1 MATANLEDVY
11 AALLQDMVSADEQSL
26 DLTERLRDAATSDD
40 LRDALEDGV
49 CGIGDGLELVQK
61 LSEAHPVEESDYK
74 SDGMSGLVADT
85 QERVFET
92 DFANETARDA
102 AILAQYMHL
111 TYYGLAGYRT
121 LAAIAS
127 QLGFADEAEDLQTCY
142 ENAQDGQDDMIG
154 LLDGTLLE
162 GAS

>member
-1 MATANLEDVY
+1 MATADLEYLY

-26 DLTERLRDAATSDD
+26 ALTERLRDAATSED

-49 CGIGDGLELVQK
+49 CGIGDGLEIARK
-61 LSEAHPVEESDYK
+61 LAEAHPADDGEFQ
-74 SDGMSGLVADT
+74 SDGMAGLVTDT

-92 DFANETARDA
+92 DFASGSARDA

-127 QLGFADEAEDLQTCY
+127 QLGHADEAEDLQTCY

-154 LLDGTLLE
+154 LLDGEVLE
-162 GAS
+162 DTA